1 MKLVKSILLFYTINI
16 YLFSS
21 TPIEYSIHFDSGY
34 DSNVMRFS
42 KKEISEVSRDMQ
54 IIGGADT
61 FDSFI
66 YKIGIEGKKSI
77 WNSNSKS
84 SQQSRQKQKTVFS
97 G

>member
-42 KKEISEVSRDMQ
+42 EKEISEVSRDMQ
-54 IIGGADT
+54 IVGGADT

-66 YKIGIEGKKSI
+66 YKIGI
-77 WNSNSKS
+77 
-84 SQQSRQKQKTVFS
+84 KT
-97 G
+97 